1 MHPVAAAWPFLQAIA
16 SALMSL
22 PAIDPTD
29 IDALLT
35 RVLELSVPLH
45 STIEA
50 FDEEGA
56 SYVLEGAP
64 GVAFFQRDA
73 GDTIGHVSG
82 SPSPALM
89 PPLDDLRR
97 RHLAAVGA
105 ADDVD
110 NSHLP
115 ALLLLCTYLADPET
129 SRKLGLDSV
138 VRQRAAQIRPLEEE
152 EGQHDPDLQP
162 LDAALRAWVPLRA
175 AHLPDVDETWP
186 AILEFV
192 FPSDRY
198 TRHVPWEGAA
208 GETAQLPSAHQ
219 H

>member
-1 MHPVAAAWPFLQAIA
+1 
-16 SALMSL
+16 MSL

-45 STIEA
+45 ASIAA
-50 FDEEGA
+50 FDEPGA
-56 SYVLEGAP
+56 RYVLEGVP

-82 SPSPALM
+82 SPSPMLM

-97 RHLAAVGA
+97 RHLAGA
-105 ADDVD
+105 GVADDVD

-115 ALLLLCTYLADPET
+115 ALLLLCCYLADPAT
-129 SRKLGLDSV
+129 SERLGLNDI
-138 VRQRAAQIRPLEEE
+138 VRQRAAQVRPLDEE

-175 AHLPDVDETWP
+175 EHLPDVDDTWP
-186 AILEFV
+186 AILELV

-198 TRHVPWEGAA
+198 SKYVPWEGAA
-208 GETAQLPSAHQ
+208 GETARVPGH
-219 H
+219 